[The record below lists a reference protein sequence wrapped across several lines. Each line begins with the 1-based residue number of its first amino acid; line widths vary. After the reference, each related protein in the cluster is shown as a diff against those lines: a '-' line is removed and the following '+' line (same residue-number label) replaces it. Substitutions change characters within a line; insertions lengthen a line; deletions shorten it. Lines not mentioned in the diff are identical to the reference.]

1 MESRPLIFYVN
12 GKKVVENTPN
22 PEWTLLYYLR
32 HHLRLVG
39 SKEGCGEG
47 GCGACTVMQS
57 RFDPETRKIHNMAI
71 NACLTPLCSV
81 HGSAVITVEGIG
93 SVRQGLHPVQERI
106 AKSHGT
112 QCGLARQ
119 VSSCPCTPCFE
130 ITPNLRNTTWKKHS
144 KEICVAAQ
152 GTDQSWMAS
161 ELCAVKTFS
170 RGMARLENVAKLTTQ
185 MRTWKRWLTSCLTSQ
200 NSSRTIRLRK

>member
-93 SVRQGLHPVQERI
+93 SVRQG
-106 AKSHGT
+106 KD
-112 QCGLARQ
+112 CQ
-119 VSSCPCTPCFE
+119 VAWDAMWACTPGFVMSMYAL
-130 ITPNLRNTTWKKHS
+130 LRNNPKPTEHDM
-144 KEICVAAQ
+144 EEAFQ
-152 GTDQSWMAS
+152 GYRPILDGFRT
-161 ELCAVKTFS
+161 LCCKDLFQGNGTAGKCCEAYDTN
-170 RGMARLENVAKLTTQ
+170 ENVEEVADILFDESEFLPYDPTAEIIFPPELQ
-185 MRTWKRWLTSCLTSQ
+185 V
-200 NSSRTIRLRK
+200 NF